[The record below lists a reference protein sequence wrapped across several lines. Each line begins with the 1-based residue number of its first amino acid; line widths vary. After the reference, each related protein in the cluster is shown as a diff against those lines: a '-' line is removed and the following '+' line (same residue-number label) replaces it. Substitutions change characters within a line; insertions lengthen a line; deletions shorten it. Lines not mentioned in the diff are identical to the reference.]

1 MGSSRISR
9 DDVDTPTIIEMDI
22 NSTPSIT
29 LAVNN
34 DSVDNLYNYVNDDIV
49 PEIEKLTSVA
59 SVDVIRWVRRP
70 IARAELN
77 PMEKISQYHVNM
89 NTIIAALK
97 SADFS
102 MPIGSTSVGNKDLS
116 VTSGTSF
123 DTMELLKKIPIT
135 LGNGNIIYMEDV
147 ANIYNTVEAKDSIG
161 RYDGK
166 DTMTIG
172 VKKNQDSDHITVSK
186 AVQETMQTLKAQDP
200 SLEYVVVNDYSDQ
213 ISNSLKSVFQTMIMA
228 VIIAMFIIW
237 LFFGDIKA
245 SLIVGTSIP
254 VSILAALIL
263 MKTMGFTL
271 NVITLSSLVL
281 GVGMMVDNSIV
292 VLESCFRFT
301 DKGGGFVET
310 RKAAIDVL
318 QLCWNPS
325 SVVPLRP
332 VSYFTR

>member
-1 MGSSRISR
+1 
-9 DDVDTPTIIEMDI
+9 
-22 NSTPSIT
+22 
-29 LAVNN
+29 
-34 DSVDNLYNYVNDDIV
+34 
-49 PEIEKLTSVA
+49 
-59 SVDVIRWVRRP
+59 
-70 IARAELN
+70 
-77 PMEKISQYHVNM
+77 M
-89 NTIIAALK
+89 NTIVAALK

-172 VKKNQDSDHITVSK
+172 VKKNQDSDHITVSR
-186 AVQETMQTLKAQDP
+186 AVQETMETLKAQDP

-213 ISNSLKSVFQTMIMA
+213 ISNSLNSVFQTMLMA

-263 MKTMGFTL
+263 MKYCY
-271 NVITLSSLVL
+271 
-281 GVGMMVDNSIV
+281 D
-292 VLESCFRFT
+292 
-301 DKGGGFVET
+301 
-310 RKAAIDVL
+310 
-318 QLCWNPS
+318 LC
-325 SVVPLRP
+325 RIYP
-332 VSYFTR
+332 VSADLRNERTDVQAVGLHDRILYDCVPDFRDDACTALLRVLPSEGEGKYPGLRHHESSAEWIPFPDGEAFKEKSDGHGNRRCACDLLPVPCDKVKDRAYAGR